1 MSSFL
6 EMPNYGVISKS
17 YLPSTGFKPITQM
30 SRQQRASLGR
40 SLKLKRDARK
50 YVDTYGAR
58 VTGYAKHTRSGKKVV
73 TSATVGGPPGRP
85 PPGVKSEVLRRIKGK
100 GHNLARGS
108 GGNVTEVVGTSSRPP
123 VRVLNVKQGA
133 PMGHTGSLHRQSRS
147 SLVRQTKV
155 SKTFIP
161 GRGYVSATKLPK
173 SQLRMTVHTQRAAKA
188 RVRDEEARHFQAY
201 RAADKAHKDLVADV
215 GRKGTELPSPMKG
228 TAFLQPNW
236 AKEAQM
242 KSVNIEA
249 FAIKRGGRK
258 NGQAVM
264 VVPKGAT
271 KDTVNHEMAHLTPK
285 RSGYRLHQV
294 LNDPKKLMREEG
306 RAEMATRSRG
316 AYYKTDGPSTSGYID
331 MARDDNVRAL
341 ANFQDKSNR
350 GDVFGQGK
358 YTKETLEEF
367 KGVQDKIFEARRARG
382 RDTFVIGGDQKFR
395 GNQYVDDKKRRKVRA
410 GLVALGGGT
419 AAGGGGYSAYRW
431 NKKRSTK

>member
-6 EMPNYGVISKS
+6 EMPNQPVSKAIKIVGKPAGLHGGWS
-17 YLPSTGFKPITQM
+17 RKQVLELEEGFKKHPSTSTD
-30 SRQQRASLGR
+30 RLARAAGY
-40 SLKLKRDARK
+40 KHRDSWDATLHQTKVKEGVPRK
-50 YVDTYGAR
+50 AR
-58 VTGYAKHTRSGKKVV
+58 VKKPFGPKLQANPNYTYYGK
-73 TSATVGGPPGRP
+73 TGRP
-85 PPGVKSEVLRRIKGK
+85 
-100 GHNLARGS
+100 ARY
-108 GGNVTEVVGTSSRPP
+108 NVN
-123 VRVLNVKQGA
+123 RVDLG
-133 PMGHTGSLHRQSRS
+133 
-147 SLVRQTKV
+147 KV

-161 GRGYVSATKLPK
+161 GKGYVSATKLPK
-173 SQLRMTVHTQRAAKA
+173 SQLRMTVRTQRAAKA

-201 RAADKAHKDLVADV
+201 RKTDQSQKELLAEI
-215 GRKGTELPSPMKG
+215 GQKGKELPSPMKG

-249 FAIKRGGRK
+249 FAVKRGGRRS
-258 NGQAVM
+258 GQAVM

-294 LNDPKKLMREEG
+294 LNDSKKLMREEG
-306 RAEMATRSRG
+306 RAEMATRSKG
-316 AYYKTDGPSTSGYID
+316 GYYKTDAPGTSGYIQ
-331 MARDDNVRAL
+331 MARDDDIRSA
-341 ANFQDKSNR
+341 ANFQDKMMR
-350 GDVFGQGK
+350 GDILGEGK
-358 YTKETLEEF
+358 YNKEALEAF
-367 KGVQDKIFEARRARG
+367 RGVQDKIYRARSAKG
-382 RDTFVIGGDQKFR
+382 APFNSGGGSEKFR

>member
-6 EMPNYGVISKS
+6 EMPNYGVISK
-17 YLPSTGFKPITQM
+17 
-30 SRQQRASLGR
+30 
-40 SLKLKRDARK
+40 
-50 YVDTYGAR
+50 
-58 VTGYAKHTRSGKKVV
+58 
-73 TSATVGGPPGRP
+73 
-85 PPGVKSEVLRRIKGK
+85 
-100 GHNLARGS
+100 
-108 GGNVTEVVGTSSRPP
+108 
-123 VRVLNVKQGA
+123 
-133 PMGHTGSLHRQSRS
+133 
-147 SLVRQTKV
+147 
-155 SKTFIP
+155 TFIP
-161 GRGYVSATKLPK
+161 GKGYVSATKLVETGGK
-173 SQLRMTVHTQRAAKA
+173 GALRRAVKGQKA
-188 RVRDEEARHFQAY
+188 EQYMVRRQEARHFQGY
-201 RAADKAHKDLVADV
+201 RAADKAHKDLVDQI
-215 GRKGTELPSPMKG
+215 GQKGKELPSPMKG

-236 AKEAQM
+236 AKEAEM
-242 KSVNIEA
+242 KSANIEA
-249 FAIKRGGRK
+249 FAIKRGGRR

-306 RAEMATRSRG
+306 RAEMATRSKG
-316 AYYKTDGPSTSGYID
+316 GYYKTDAPGTSGYIQ
-331 MARDDNVRAL
+331 MARNEDIRSA

-382 RDTFVIGGDQKFR
+382 RDTFVIGGDKKFR

>member
-1 MSSFL
+1 MSFL
-6 EMPNYGVISKS
+6 EMPNQPVSKS

-30 SRQQRASLGR
+30 SRRQRGTLGR
-40 SLKLKRDARK
+40 SLKMKRDARK

-58 VTGYAKHTRSGKKVV
+58 VTGYAMHPRSGKKVV
-73 TSATVGGPPGRP
+73 TSATVGGPPGPP
-85 PPGVKSEVLRRIKGK
+85 PPGVKSEVLHRIKGK

-123 VRVLNVKQGA
+123 VRVLNVRQGA
-133 PMGHTGSLHRQSRS
+133 PVGHTGSLHRQSRS

-161 GRGYVSATKLPK
+161 GKGYVSATKLPK
-173 SQLRMTVHTQRAAKA
+173 GQLRMVVRNQRAAKA

-201 RAADKAHKDLVADV
+201 RKTDKEQKDLLAEI
-215 GRKGTELPSPMKG
+215 GQKGKELPSPMKG

-249 FAIKRGGRK
+249 FAVKRGGRRS
-258 NGQAVM
+258 GQAVM

-294 LNDPKKLMREEG
+294 LSDPKKLMREEG
-306 RAEMATRSRG
+306 RAEMATRSKG
-316 AYYKTDGPSTSGYID
+316 AYYKTDAPGTSGYIQ
-331 MARDDNVRAL
+331 MARDEDVRSF
-341 ANFQDKSNR
+341 ANMQDKMRR
-350 GDVFGQGK
+350 GNIFSEGK
-358 YTKETLEEF
+358 YSKESMDEF
-367 KGVQDKIFEARRARG
+367 RGVQDKIYQARRARG
-382 RDTFVIGGDQKFR
+382 RDTFVIGGDKKFR

-419 AAGGGGYSAYRW
+419 AVGGGGYSAYRW
-431 NKKRSTK
+431 NKKRSGS